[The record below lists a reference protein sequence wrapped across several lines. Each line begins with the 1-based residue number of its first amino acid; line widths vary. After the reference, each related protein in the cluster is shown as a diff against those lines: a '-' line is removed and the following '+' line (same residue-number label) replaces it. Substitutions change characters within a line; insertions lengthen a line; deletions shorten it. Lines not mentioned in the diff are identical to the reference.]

1 MTLSTLRTAI
11 ATALDGI
18 AGVRATAVLTDQVV
32 PPAGGGYAMVEF
44 DEIDYN
50 LVFGGTL
57 RSLPLTITVYAQR
70 VSERTSQL
78 FLDTLRDP
86 NAATC
91 VKTVLESDSG
101 VIAAIGT
108 VGYLQINKA
117 LKPVEVTVGDVAYL
131 ALEFQG
137 EVVAS

>member
-44 DEIDYN
+44 DEIDYD

-57 RSLPLTITVYAQR
+57 RNLPLTVTVYAQR